1 MSGYI
6 YILENTRLTGAEIP
20 PALTGKEKN
29 DIIKLENINF
39 VSFQFYEITAEKREA
54 AQMSREYRQVLEQ
67 NYEATIETLLS
78 TAPSYVREFYNH
90 MHHGTREIT
99 TQLSYIRDVIDFL
112 SYEKSVL
119 PEMQNKA
126 LLDFPE
132 DILSSFTLQ
141 DINEYRN
148 YLFNERKL
156 TNPSAKKKLA
166 ALSAFFK
173 YLCLNE
179 TITVNPMTN
188 FEYPVINKK
197 RIVKLDAELSQRLL
211 NGILENNKYLATSE
225 YGEFIVD
232 IPPEVWIK
240 RERAVLRNYAI
251 TYLFLG
257 AGLRIS
263 ELVGLDLSD
272 ISFRNNSVNVI
283 LKGGDETQV
292 YFSDEVADA
301 LRLYVNGPPLP
312 PALASEYSPV
322 SETADWAK
330 AHICDPNLNS
340 SILKKFPKASANEI
354 KNIKD
359 LVSHY
364 RRQGRNGYNPQKNC
378 NAVFLS
384 NRGTRITVRMVE
396 LMLKEMVK
404 TYLPDYDDKDIFSPH
419 KLRATCATRIL
430 SQTGDI
436 ELASTQL
443 NHKGVAVTAAFYAEL
458 QKEKRKDK
466 IKNLDVNDW

>member
-1 MSGYI
+1 MS
-6 YILENTRLTGAEIP
+6 
-20 PALTGKEKN
+20 K
-29 DIIKLENINF
+29 
-39 VSFQFYEITAEKREA
+39 
-54 AQMSREYRQVLEQ
+54 EYRQVLEQ
-67 NYEATIETLLS
+67 NYEAKIEELLS
-78 TAPSYVREFYNH
+78 SSPQFVKDFYNH
-90 MHHGTREIT
+90 MHHGKREIT

-112 SYEKSVL
+112 SFEKTVL
-119 PEMQNKA
+119 PEMKDK
-126 LLDFPE
+126 LLIDFPE
-132 DILSSFTLQ
+132 SVLSKLTIH
-141 DINEYRN
+141 DVNDYKN
-148 YLFNERKL
+148 YLFNVRKL
-156 TNPSAKKKLA
+156 SNTSAKKKLA
-166 ALSAFFK
+166 ALSALFK
-173 YLCLNE
+173 HLCLNE
-179 TITVNPMTN
+179 TISANPMTN

-211 NGILENNKYLATSE
+211 QGVLENNKYLATSE
-225 YGEFIVD
+225 YGEFVVD
-232 IPPEVWIK
+232 IPPKVWIK

-251 TYLFLG
+251 IYLFLG

-263 ELVGLDLSD
+263 ELVGLDLND

-283 LKGGDETQV
+283 LKGGDEAQV

-301 LRLYVNGPPLP
+301 LKLYIDGPVLP
-312 PALASEYSPV
+312 PALSDKYSPI
-322 SETADWAK
+322 SATAEWAK
-330 AHICDPNLNS
+330 SHIADEALVS
-340 SILKKFPKASANEI
+340 SISKDFPNISHEEMENI
-354 KNIKD
+354 KN
-359 LVSHY
+359 LVSFY
-364 RRQGRNGYNPQKNC
+364 RRQGRSGYKPSRNC

-466 IKNLDVNDW
+466 IKKLDVNDW

>member
-1 MSGYI
+1 
-6 YILENTRLTGAEIP
+6 
-20 PALTGKEKN
+20 
-29 DIIKLENINF
+29 
-39 VSFQFYEITAEKREA
+39 
-54 AQMSREYRQVLEQ
+54 MSREYRQVLEQ

-90 MHHGTREIT
+90 MHHGSREIT

-312 PALASEYSPV
+312 PALAAEYSPV

-340 SILKKFPKASANEI
+340 SILKKFPKASAKEI

-364 RRQGRNGYNPQKNC
+364 RRQGRNGYNPKKNC

>member
-1 MSGYI
+1 MS
-6 YILENTRLTGAEIP
+6 
-20 PALTGKEKN
+20 K
-29 DIIKLENINF
+29 
-39 VSFQFYEITAEKREA
+39 
-54 AQMSREYRQVLEQ
+54 EYRQVLEQ
-67 NYEATIETLLS
+67 NYEATVERLLS
-78 TAPSYVREFYNH
+78 TAPTFVSGFYNH
-90 MHHGTREIT
+90 MHHGKREIT
-99 TQLSYIRDVIDFL
+99 TQLSYIRDIIDFL
-112 SYEKSVL
+112 NYEASIL
-119 PEMQNKA
+119 PEMKDKA
-126 LLDFPE
+126 LASFPE
-132 DILSSFTLQ
+132 DVLSKLTLN
-141 DINEYRN
+141 DINEYRSF
-148 YLFNERKL
+148 LFNERKL
-156 TNPSAKKKLA
+156 SNPSAKKKLA

-173 YLCLNE
+173 YLCLDE
-179 TITVNPMTN
+179 VITVNPMTN
-188 FEYPVINKK
+188 FEYPVINKH
-197 RIVKLDAELSQRLL
+197 RIVKLDAELSQKLL
-211 NGILENNKYLATSE
+211 DGILENNKYLAASE
-225 YGEFIVD
+225 YGEFVVD
-232 IPPEVWIK
+232 IPPAVWIK

-263 ELVGLDLSD
+263 ELVGLDLND

-292 YFSDEVADA
+292 YFPDEVADA
-301 LRLYVNGPPLP
+301 LRLYIDGPAMP
-312 PALASEYSPV
+312 PALSDIYSPV
-322 SETADWAK
+322 SAEAEWAK
-330 AHICDPNLNS
+330 GHISDENLIK
-340 SILKKFPKASANEI
+340 SISEDFPEYSQEDVNNLKM
-354 KNIKD
+354 
-359 LVSHY
+359 LVSFY
-364 RRQGRNGYNPQKNC
+364 RRQGRDGYRPSRNC

-458 QKEKRKDK
+458 QKEQRKDK

>member
-1 MSGYI
+1 MSSYI
-6 YILENTRLTGAEIP
+6 YILENTRLAGAEIP
-20 PALTGKEKN
+20 PVLTGKEKK

-67 NYEATIETLLS
+67 NYEATIDTLLS
-78 TAPSYVREFYNH
+78 TAPSYVRDFYNH

-99 TQLSYIRDVIDFL
+99 TQLSYIRDIIDFL

-119 PEMQNKA
+119 PEMKDKS

-132 DILSSFTLQ
+132 KILSKFTLQ
-141 DINEYRN
+141 DINEYRS
-148 YLFNERKL
+148 YLFDERKL
-156 TNPSAKKKLA
+156 SNPSAKKKLA

-179 TITVNPMTN
+179 TIKVNPMTN

-225 YGEFIVD
+225 YGEFVVD
-232 IPPEVWIK
+232 IPPDVWIK

-292 YFSDEVADA
+292 YFPDEVADA
-301 LRLYVNGPPLP
+301 LRLYIDGPPLP
-312 PALASEYSPV
+312 PALASEFSPV

-330 AHICDPNLNS
+330 AHICDTHLNADIYKKYPN
-340 SILKKFPKASANEI
+340 ASAEEI
-354 KNIKD
+354 ENIKD
-359 LVSHY
+359 LVSYY
-364 RRQGRNGYNPQKNC
+364 RRQGRNGYKPAKNC